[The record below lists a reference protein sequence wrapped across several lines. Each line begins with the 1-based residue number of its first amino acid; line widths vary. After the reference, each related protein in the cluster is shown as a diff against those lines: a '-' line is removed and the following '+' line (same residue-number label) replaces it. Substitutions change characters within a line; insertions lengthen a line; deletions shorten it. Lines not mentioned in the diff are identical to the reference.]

1 MGGSLFHMQCKEP
14 RPFGTRLPL
23 FCFHQVFYG
32 YAVEVFVRYL
42 FESAPHPEG
51 AAAVRAL
58 ARLIAGETRDGSE
71 AALGQAQNI
80 ADNAL
85 LRRSA
90 EPVSAAFAV
99 DALNISVLYKQSH
112 YLLHIFF

>member
-1 MGGSLFHMQCKEP
+1 MQCKEP

-42 FESAPHPEG
+42 FESAPHADG

-58 ARLIAGETRDGSE
+58 ARLIAGETRHRRK
-71 AALGQAQNI
+71 AALRKAQDI

-90 EPVSAAFAV
+90 KPVAAALAV
-99 DALNISVLYKQSH
+99 DALNVAVLYKQSH